1 MNRLKELRKA
11 NHLTQRDIAEILEVT
26 PSAVSLWESGR
37 NNMDW
42 KAASILARKFDI
54 TPEYLLGETNVLDK
68 LSSVSN
74 RKEGVRI
81 PVLGTIRAGIP
92 VAAIE
97 DIEDWEEITSDMAK
111 TGEFVA
117 LRVKGDSM
125 LPDIKDGDIAI
136 IRRQETIESGQI
148 AVVIVNGDE
157 ATIKKVRLSP
167 DGIMLIGFNTAVY
180 EPKFYSKEEIADLPV
195 RIYGKLVEVRRKF

>member
-68 LSSVSN
+68 LSSASN

-97 DIEDWEEITSDMAK
+97 DIEDWEEITADMAK

-125 LPDIKDGDIAI
+125 LPEIKDGDIAI

-157 ATIKKVRLSP
+157 STIKKVRLSP

-180 EPKFYSKEEIADLPV
+180 EPKFYSNEEIIGLPV

>member
-157 ATIKKVRLSP
+157 ATIKKVRVSP

-180 EPKFYSKEEIADLPV
+180 EPKFYSKDEIADLPV

>member
-1 MNRLKELRKA
+1 MNRLKELRQK
-11 NHLTQRDIAEILEVT
+11 NMVKQKDIAAMLDVT
-26 PSAVSLWESGR
+26 AGAVSQWESGSV
-37 NNMDW
+37 NIDW
-42 KAASILARKFDI
+42 RYATILAEKFNV
-54 TPEYLLGETNVLDK
+54 TPEYLLGETDSIGEMKTNK
-68 LSSVSN
+68 CA
-74 RKEGVRI
+74 VRI

-111 TGEFVA
+111 NGEFVA

-148 AVVIVNGDE
+148 AVVIVNGEE

-195 RIYGKLVEVRRKF
+195 RIYGKLVEVRRRF

>member
-68 LSSVSN
+68 LSSASN

-97 DIEDWEEITSDMAK
+97 DIEDWEEITADMAK

-148 AVVIVNGDE
+148 AVMIVNGDE
-157 ATIKKVRLSP
+157 STIKKVRLSP

-180 EPKFYSKEEIADLPV
+180 EPKFYSKEEITELPV

>member
-148 AVVIVNGDE
+148 AAVIVNGEE
-157 ATIKKVRLSP
+157 ATIKKIRLSP

>member
-1 MNRLKELRKA
+1 MNRLKELRQK
-11 NHLTQRDIAEILEVT
+11 NRIKQKDIAVMLDVT
-26 PSAVSLWESGR
+26 AGAVSQWESGR
-37 NNMDW
+37 VNIDW
-42 KAASILARKFDI
+42 RYATILAEKFNV
-54 TPEYLLGETNVLDK
+54 TPEYLLGETDTLDDMK
-68 LSSVSN
+68 SAQSAI
-74 RKEGVRI
+74 RI

-97 DIEDWEEITSDMAK
+97 DVEDWEEITAALAK
-111 TGEFVA
+111 TGEFIA

-157 ATIKKVRLSP
+157 ATIKKVRISP
-167 DGIMLIGFNTAVY
+167 DGIMLIGLNTAVY
-180 EPKFYSKEEIADLPV
+180 EPRFYSKEEVAELPV
-195 RIYGKLVEVRRKF
+195 RIYGRLVEVRRKF